1 WRSGQFSNAFYFLAL
16 LIASHLLAEFAKRR
30 VKIARGRL
38 LDDIAPFDRAFRL
51 IAARRNVYVWMLA
64 CGFLLG
70 AFPQSYAIICGW
82 AAFSAAVHL
91 VRAIWIVNTRGRQVI
106 DSRT

>member
-1 WRSGQFSNAFYFLAL
+1 MLM
-16 LIASHLLAEFAKRR
+16 ASVMQDESVKRR
-30 VKIARGRL
+30 ARLTKGRL
-38 LDDIAPFDRAFRL
+38 IDDVTPFDRAFRL
-51 IAARRNVYVWMLA
+51 IAVRRNVYVWMLA

-70 AFPQSYAIICGW
+70 VFPQSYAIICGW

-106 DSRT
+106 DSRTCRTRQHRGHT